1 MLERLTV
8 KERIELRRPVAKA
21 QGNSEPNPIDAESE
35 AVEQDLEQ
43 DSGQGSSPPI
53 GGAQSIC
60 PKGSTS
66 KRLVVSR
73 ASTTFSI
80 SCDC

>member
-53 GGAQSIC
+53 GRAQSIC
-60 PKGSTS
+60 PKRLHFEALGSLS
-66 KRLVVSR
+66 GVNNV
-73 ASTTFSI
+73 FHFV
-80 SCDC
+80 